1 MQIST
6 GHGLLE
12 QYAALSHYYK
22 TKVTLD
28 FVRYVEALAA
38 NQSVDLDLTE
48 CPGNYIFS
56 ICIYEFC

>member
-1 MQIST
+1 MAAGS

-28 FVRYVEALAA
+28 FVRYVEALVA
-38 NQSVDLDLTE
+38 NESVDLDLTE
-48 CPGNYIFS
+48 CPGIVD
-56 ICIYEFC
+56 